1 MQLHNARLY
10 FRADMIARGRK
21 ILSDVEECGI
31 NRFNEPGVRYLL
43 LIASN
48 FEIKVLLVLSTV
60 DI

>member
-1 MQLHNARLY
+1 MQLHNSKLY

-43 LIASN
+43 LIVSN
-48 FEIKVLLVLSTV
+48 FEIKVSLVLSVV